1 MKFFNK
7 KTTVDGHVFDSLKE
21 SKRYQELR
29 LLEQAK
35 EIRELVVHPTFE
47 LVPGFKIDVNGKKK
61 AIRAI
66 TYTADFSY
74 VDRTGKIIVEDVKA
88 KNGFRAPIF
97 NLKRK
102 LFLYHHHT
110 SHELR
115 IT

>member
-21 SKRYQELR
+21 VKRYEELC
-29 LLEQAK
+29 LLAWTG
-35 EIRELVVHPTFE
+35 EIRELTVHPTFE
-47 LVPGFKIDVNGKKK
+47 LIPKFTIEVSGKKK
-61 AIRAI
+61 AIRAT

-74 VDRTGKIIVEDVKA
+74 VDHTGKIIVEDVKA
-88 KNGFRAPIF
+88 KNGFQAPVFKI
-97 NLKRK
+97 KCK